1 MIYNLL
7 ILTLIFCIFV
17 RIYKIEI
24 HNLSDGWYIIYE
36 SCSWNNYDKT
46 YEKKVV
52 KHKLINRKNSDYENP
67 Y

>member
-17 RIYKIEI
+17 RIYKIEL

-36 SCSWNNYDKT
+36 SCNWNNYDKT
-46 YEKKVV
+46 YKKELVNKLNHVHCVMVV
-52 KHKLINRKNSDYENP
+52 N
-67 Y
+67 